1 MSKKII
7 KVALISELNFKRVVG
22 EYLIAHGMDE
32 RLVELS
38 ERWSDADHAHL
49 GLWEDFSRWDPRL
62 IEAVERL
69 GARSGGHI
77 VEVDGPFMIETSHYG
92 GERIVYKDQLSWN
105 DPWSDGTPSVS
116 EEISDSE
123 HERRE
128 QRGDF

>member
-7 KVALISELNFKRVVG
+7 KVALISEHNFKRVVG

-38 ERWSDADHAHL
+38 ARWSDADHAHL
-49 GLWEDFSRWDPRL
+49 NLWEVKRWNPML
-62 IEAVERL
+62 IAAVESL
-69 GARSGGHI
+69 GGRSGSHI
-77 VEVDGPFMIETSHYG
+77 VEVDRPFMIERSDYG
-92 GERIVYKDQLSWN
+92 GDRIVYQDQLSWN

-123 HERRE
+123 HERRQ
-128 QRGDF
+128 QRGEF

>member
-7 KVALISELNFKRVVG
+7 KVALISEHNFKRVVG

-49 GLWEDFSRWDPRL
+49 DLWEVNRWNPLL
-62 IEAVERL
+62 IAAVESL

-77 VEVDGPFMIETSHYG
+77 VEVDGPFMIERSDYG
-92 GERIVYKDQLSWN
+92 GDRIVYQDQLSWN

-116 EEISDSE
+116 EEISNSE

-128 QRGDF
+128 QRGEF